1 MVTVLIMRTAT
12 ISSLIVLLP
21 TKNLTPPKSKSD
33 HESQSLSHIPHCSGQ
48 NPTTLQDH
56 DTCPTISGVSQVDNE
71 LEILV
76 ASHSTPRR
84 TSWALPRVHIQPR
97 GEDLRPYPD
106 ITLNPEERDLRPYP
120 DFTFK
125 PKERTSGPFFLSL
138 CLHVLCFPITVEAVI
153 DSDRYLDMSIPTI
166 KHSNL
171 NNYEKIS
178 TSKSCG
184 YGDSW
189 NKRHQLRLYKVL
201 KYLEI

>member
-1 MVTVLIMRTAT
+1 MRTATHNKVTVLFIWTATIITVFITGLVLIIRIATMVTVLIMRTAT

-21 TKNLTPPKSKSD
+21 TKNLTLPKSKSD

-106 ITLNPEERDLRPYP
+106 ITLP
-120 DFTFK
+120 
-125 PKERTSGPFFLSL
+125 
-138 CLHVLCFPITVEAVI
+138 
-153 DSDRYLDMSIPTI
+153 
-166 KHSNL
+166 
-171 NNYEKIS
+171 NNKAQQFE
-178 TSKSCG
+178 
-184 YGDSW
+184 
-189 NKRHQLRLYKVL
+189 QL
-201 KYLEI
+201 